1 MNDLRTR
8 IINHILWI
16 KTMDE
21 EEARASLQRFN
32 ELLPWFKLNA
42 AVGAALAVQS

>member
-21 EEARASLQRFN
+21 DESRDSLQRFN

-42 AVGAALAVQS
+42 DIGAAMKAAA